1 MGTEH
6 TVSFDMRLRLFLFC
20 HDAWSAMET
29 IGESIGTEHTVSETK
44 CSVPNVSE
52 TKCSVPNVSP
62 NVSLPLT
69 DLGRPIKRM

>member
-29 IGESIGTEHTVSETK
+29 IGESIGTEHTVS
-44 CSVPNVSE
+44 
-52 TKCSVPNVSP
+52 
-62 NVSLPLT
+62 
-69 DLGRPIKRM
+69 